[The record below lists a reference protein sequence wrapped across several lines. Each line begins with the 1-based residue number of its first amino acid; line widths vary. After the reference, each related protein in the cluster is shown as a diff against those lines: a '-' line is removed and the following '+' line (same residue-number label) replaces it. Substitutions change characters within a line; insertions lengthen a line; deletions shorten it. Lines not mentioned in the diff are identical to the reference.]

1 MAFLTAVGG
10 GATEQVINIKNDGFN
25 QILTMSRFV
34 LGRLVIIFKDK
45 NMPKKCNF
53 RGARPLFVF
62 IIVDGS

>member
-10 GATEQVINIKNDGFN
+10 GTTDQVINIKNDGFN

-34 LGRLVIIFKDK
+34 LGRLVIILG
-45 NMPKKCNF
+45 KKMLKKGNF

-62 IIVDGS
+62 IVVDDS